1 MMDQENLNILN
12 EELNARINE
21 LSEEELENPEV
32 IFDLINKLQI
42 SAYELGV
49 ANTAR
54 SDREVDVVVSLTTD
68 DVADAMKALIA
79 NGGLT
84 IGLSAQ

>member
-1 MMDQENLNILN
+1 MDQENLNILN

-42 SAYELGV
+42 SAFELGS

-54 SDREVDVVVSLTTD
+54 ANQEVDIVVNLTSE

-79 NGGLT
+79 RGGLT
-84 IGLSAQ
+84 IGLSAN